1 MVNVSKEWEAAQ
13 KETLLPEMFVEISY
27 EVTEPGLQEDAVASG
42 NNEESFSN
50 VAQIVDGLE
59 KHSEAYSAL
68 DFGCW
73 GLDGSFEY
81 FDDDVTDPGY
91 VNASF
96 SDENGNVSDNQ
107 YPTITIDFEERRVNL
122 IPGMV
127 ITWSETFGAWATDFR
142 ITISNAQGI
151 VGSTTVTGN
160 TSPVSH
166 VDFDMIEYSKITIEV
181 LKWSHPHQRVRCA
194 DIMLGVRTIYTKD
207 DLLGYTHSQSV
218 DLLSAVLPENKID
231 FSLRNED
238 GRWNPDSPTGTEKY
252 LLERQEVKVRYGMDI
267 DGEVEWI
274 KGGTFWLSEW
284 NTPQNGMEAT
294 FTARDATEFMRAVY
308 RGIRSGTLYDIAE
321 AAFHEMELA
330 VAHVVDESLKY
341 ITTDFSADESEYMI
355 SDVLQM
361 IAHAGCCVFY
371 QDRDG
376 VVRIEPRNTKFANYT
391 IDSDISYTHPEYSV
405 NKPLKAISVEYGAD
419 RQSEIIDVGARG
431 EVQTIQNQMLLT
443 VEDARRV
450 GKVAADLLQ
459 NRKVISGDFRADLR
473 MDALDNIVVASKYA
487 SNLVGITDI
496 TYSTTGGGFNGKYT
510 GRVVTIDLHQ
520 ISHYSGETYSGE
532 M

>member
-1 MVNVSKEWEAAQ
+1 MINVSKEWEAAQ

-27 EVTEPGLQEDAVASG
+27 EVTEPGLQEEAVASG
-42 NNEESFSN
+42 SNEDLYSN
-50 VAQIVDGLE
+50 VAQITDSSE
-59 KHSEAYSAL
+59 KHVRAYSAL
-68 DFGCW
+68 DYGCW
-73 GLDGSFEY
+73 GLDGSFDY
-81 FDDDVTDPGY
+81 FDDNIGDSGY

-96 SDENGNVSDNQ
+96 SDENGDMAQ
-107 YPTITIDFEERRVNL
+107 YPTITIDLDTRHTVP
-122 IPGMV
+122 IPGLV

-142 ITISNAQGI
+142 ITISDAQGI
-151 VGSTTVTGN
+151 VASTTVKGN
-160 TSPVSH
+160 ESPVSH
-166 VDFDMIEYSKITIEV
+166 VYFDMVGYSKITIEV
-181 LKWSHPHQRVRCA
+181 LKWSHPHQRVRCT
-194 DIMLGVRTIYTKD
+194 DIMLGTKTIYTKD

-218 DLLSAVLPENKID
+218 DLLTAVLPENKIE

-274 KGGTFWLSEW
+274 NGGKFWLSEW

-294 FTARDATEFMRAVY
+294 FTARDAIEFMGAVY
-308 RGIRSGTLYDIAE
+308 RGIRVGTLYDIAE
-321 AAFHEMELA
+321 TAFHEMELE
-330 VAHVVDESLKY
+330 VAHVVDESLKD
-341 ITTDFSADESEYMI
+341 ITTDLSADESEYTI

-361 IAHAGCCVFY
+361 VAHAGCCVFY

-376 VVRIEPRNTKFANYT
+376 VVHIEPRNIKFANYT
-391 IDSDISYTHPEYSV
+391 IDSDISYTHPEYEV
-405 NKPLKAISVEYGAD
+405 NKPLKAVSVEYGAD
-419 RQSEIIDVGARG
+419 GQTVIIDVGVRG
-431 EVQTIQNQMLLT
+431 EVQTVQNPMLKT
-443 VEDARRV
+443 EDDARRV
-450 GKVAADLLQ
+450 GAVTADLLQ

-473 MDALDNIVVASKYA
+473 VDALDNIIVESKYA
-487 SNLVGITDI
+487 SNIVGITDI